1 MVGKSPAFHT
11 YMQAE
16 HCPQSID
23 SFDETLT
30 QKPEGPHAHD
40 FPATRDAVSVAA
52 AATVRICAATAI
64 LISFTVM
71 AGRLLSIPILQSF
84 VPNRVETKPITAISM
99 LLVGVVLLLVAHS
112 PRRAARSVASILAVV
127 VLVLAGA
134 SAAEHFAGLDLG
146 LDRLFGESTTS
157 AETLARGRMAP
168 NTAVVL
174 LALAAATL
182 LLQVRHRLTQ
192 TLVIVLITIGA
203 SISLFAVLGY
213 LFRVEKLRGVTAYT
227 PMALPTA
234 IGLLVLSAGIMAARP
249 NREIIALFL
258 ADSAGGRLLR
268 GLFPAAVFVPMVLGW
283 LRLLGETRGF
293 YGTEFGVALF
303 TLAVVLASCPLIVVA
318 AIRLHG
324 EDRARREAENRL
336 RELLALQRDIGM
348 SELDASSLMT
358 LVAERTRGLIR
369 ASGAMIEVLEGEELV
384 CMAASGSFADHIG
397 ARRKAD
403 QTFSGKALTS
413 GRVARSG
420 VDGTYEIKGR
430 SVVAVPL
437 RFEQRILGV
446 LTIDSSRWRVF
457 TEADIDAL
465 ELVGGV
471 GSAALRR
478 ASEFAAKKY
487 QIQDQFAEIAT
498 LQERFDVY
506 MKNSPAIA
514 FLKDSEG
521 HYLYVNRGFGGLPE
535 EELLG
540 KTAFDWLPHQQAE
553 EMRKRD
559 QAVLESGEASESL
572 ETIPGP
578 NGGLQ
583 SFLLLRFKVPDASGR
598 NFLGGIAVDITDR
611 IRAEEE
617 IRKLNAELERRVE
630 ERTAELARANRELES
645 FSYSVSHDL
654 RTPLRA
660 IDGYARMLH
669 EDYHDQLDQEARR
682 LLHTIR
688 VNTARM
694 NELISDLLSFSRLS
708 RLPLEADTN
717 VDLSTL
723 ARQTVEEIV
732 PEDVRR
738 NMTFQVEPTTPV
750 RVDPAMIRQVLQNL
764 LSNAV
769 KFTAPR
775 REPRIDFGGYS
786 ENQREVFFV
795 RDNGVGFD
803 MRYAGKLF
811 GVFQRLHHQDEF
823 DGTGVGLA
831 IVKRV
836 IERHGGEV
844 WAESDLNRGSTFF
857 FTIPRSSQPAGAA
870 EVSSSQEVLK

>member
-1 MVGKSPAFHT
+1 
-11 YMQAE
+11 
-16 HCPQSID
+16 
-23 SFDETLT
+23 LT
-30 QKPEGPHAHD
+30 QKSEGPYSHD

-52 AATVRICAATAI
+52 AAAARICAATAI
-64 LISFTVM
+64 LIAFTVM
-71 AGRLLSIPILQSF
+71 AGRLLSIPTLQSF
-84 VPNRVETKPITAISM
+84 VPNRVETKPITATSI
-99 LLVGVVLLLVAHS
+99 LLVGVALLVVAHS
-112 PRRAARSVASILAVV
+112 PRLAARSVASILAVV
-127 VLVLAGA
+127 VFMLAGA
-134 SAAEHFAGLDLG
+134 SAAEYFSGWDFG

-174 LALAAATL
+174 LALAVATL
-182 LLQVRHRLTQ
+182 LLQVRHRLAR
-192 TLVIVLITIGA
+192 TLVIVLIMIGA
-203 SISLFAVLGY
+203 SISLFTVLGY
-213 LFRVEKLRGVTAYT
+213 LFKVEKLRGITTFT

-234 IGLLVLSAGIMAARP
+234 IGLLALSAGVMAARP
-249 NREIIALFL
+249 NREIIALFQ

-268 GLFPAAVFVPMVLGW
+268 GLFPAAVFVPIFLGW

-303 TLAVVLASCPLIVVA
+303 TLAVVMASCPLIVVA

-324 EDRARREAENRL
+324 EDMARRAAENRL
-336 RELLALQRDIGM
+336 RELL
-348 SELDASSLMT
+348 
-358 LVAERTRGLIR
+358 V
-369 ASGAMIEVLEGEELV
+369 
-384 CMAASGSFADHIG
+384 
-397 ARRKAD
+397 
-403 QTFSGKALTS
+403 
-413 GRVARSG
+413 
-420 VDGTYEIKGR
+420 
-430 SVVAVPL
+430 
-437 RFEQRILGV
+437 
-446 LTIDSSRWRVF
+446 
-457 TEADIDAL
+457 
-465 ELVGGV
+465 
-471 GSAALRR
+471 
-478 ASEFAAKKY
+478 AKKY

-498 LQERFDVY
+498 LQQRFDVY
-506 MKNSPAIA
+506 MKNSPALA

-540 KTAFDWLPHQQAE
+540 KTAFDWLPHAQAE

-559 QAVLESGEASESL
+559 QEVLKSGEASESL

-578 NGGLQ
+578 NGDLQ
-583 SFLLLRFKVPDASGR
+583 FFLLLRFKVPDASGR

-630 ERTAELARANRELES
+630 ERTAELARANQELES

-682 LLHTIR
+682 LLNTIR
-688 VNTARM
+688 ANTARM
-694 NELISDLLSFSRLS
+694 NDLISDLLSFSRLS
-708 RLPLEADTN
+708 RLPLQADAN

-738 NMTFQVEPTTPV
+738 NMTFHVEPTAPV

-764 LSNAV
+764 LSNAL

-775 REPRIDFGGYS
+775 QEPRIEFGGYS
-786 ENQREVFFV
+786 ENRRDVFFV

-844 WAESDLNRGSTFF
+844 WAESELNRGTTFF
-857 FTIPRSSQPAGAA
+857 FTIPRGSQPAGAA
-870 EVSSSQEVLK
+870 EGPSSQEVLK